1 MNNELMNLVA
11 VETVVLKDTK
21 AEKAKTA
28 AVAAKAPPQTIAMV
42 LANLEMKRVVWEEGV
57 YRTSNQALYELLA
70 ECLIFSGEVSFAQH
84 KERNAE
90 LKAFYA
96 QRGWRYK
103 EDAPLATRVVRAVF
117 GSIDRRRVSTYS
129 LVLREAMKQH
139 ILPTDLAQWIEGKN
153 GIQEIRLSQSATFV
167 SPKTKAETARQGFD
181 MLAELA
187 VVKTE
192 ALSLMADA
200 DFMGNDCV
208 LLAQQQADGSF
219 AVRAVLRQE
228 GLVNAAFTAL
238 YAQQKAGTAATT
250 KEMQAANDA
259 DGAAKAA

>member
-1 MNNELMNLVA
+1 MTEIMNLAVA
-11 VETVVLKDTK
+11 KTVVLNEKK
-21 AEKAKTA
+21 AENANA
-28 AVAAKAPPQTIAMV
+28 ASEAAKAQSQTIATV
-42 LANLEMKRVVWEEGV
+42 LADLETQRVVWEEGV
-57 YRTSNQALYELLA
+57 YRTSNQALYALLGN
-70 ECLIFSGEVSFAQH
+70 CMLFSGEASLAQA
-84 KERNAE
+84 KERNAA
-90 LKAFYA
+90 LKAFYKE
-96 QRGWRYK
+96 RGLRYK
-103 EDAPLATRVVRAVF
+103 EDAPLATRVVRAAF

-129 LVLREAMKQH
+129 LVLREAMKQR
-139 ILPTDLAQWIEGKN
+139 IFPTNLEQWIEDMG

-167 SPKTKAETARQGFD
+167 SPKTKAETARRGFD

-192 ALSLMADA
+192 ALSLVADA
-200 DFMGNDCV
+200 DFMGSDCV

-250 KEMQAANDA
+250 KETQAANDA